1 MKKLISLA
9 AGLACAVALTA
20 TAQTDPVSK
29 AIDNTQQNNRASV
42 QSQQRVNQLDDQTR
56 SMLERYRAATWQAQQ
71 MNVYAKQLDGLLTA
85 QDAEKQSLQR
95 QIAEMARVEQDLL
108 PLMLRMLESLDKFV
122 ALDLPFLQDER
133 KERVASLRR
142 MMADPSVGIAEKYR
156 RLLEA
161 YQVEADYGRGLGV
174 ERLEVDGRAMDAL
187 RVGRTALYAV
197 SADGAD
203 AVYWDATAKTWQ
215 PLQHKYV
222 ATLRKGF
229 KLARETV
236 APDFIALPMPPP
248 TGATP

>member
-1 MKKLISLA
+1 MKRLNLLA
-9 AGLACAVALTA
+9 AGLACAVALSA
-20 TAQTDPVSK
+20 FAQTDPVGK
-29 AIDNTQQNNRASV
+29 AIDSTVQNGRASA

-85 QDAEKQSLQR
+85 QDAEKKSLQR
-95 QIAEMARVEQDLL
+95 QLVEMDRVEQDLP

-133 KERVASLRR
+133 KDRVANLRR

-161 YQVEADYGRGLGV
+161 YQIEADYGRGLGV
-174 ERLEVDGRAMDAL
+174 ERVEVDGRAMDAL

-203 AVYWDATAKTWQ
+203 AVYWDATAKAWQ

-248 TGATP
+248 TGDTP